1 MRNSDIFLFYLKTN
15 VFVVTENMTLTSVIC
30 PVTSFHK
37 GSCLNYLHLDCKNF
51 EIWTEWIFSTASFHP
66 SHPMCKFECFK
77 LFNARPASTLG
88 SFWQLLA
95 TFGNCWQMLGTFG
108 NIWQPMA
115 TFGNF
120 WHLLAIF
127 WHLLAT
133 FGSFWLLLA
142 TSGNFNQ
149 LLLTFCYFWVFLATS
164 GKLWQ
169 LLVICSIF
177 SKFWF
182 LIAFFGNLSQA
193 FRTT

>member
-1 MRNSDIFLFYLKTN
+1 M
-15 VFVVTENMTLTSVIC
+15 FVVTEYMNLTSVIC
-30 PVTSFHK
+30 PVTSLHK
-37 GSCLNYLHLDCKNF
+37 GSCLNYLHLDCMNLWLCNCKNF
-51 EIWTEWIFSTASFHP
+51 EDWTKWIFSTAPFHP

-127 WHLLAT
+127 
-133 FGSFWLLLA
+133 GNSWLLLA
-142 TSGNFNQ
+142 PFGYSWQQVATLINFC
-149 LLLTFCYFWVFLATS
+149 LLFATFGYFWQQVANFDN
-164 GKLWQ
+164 
-169 LLVICSIF
+169 
-177 SKFWF
+177 FW
-182 LIAFFGNLSQA
+182 
-193 FRTT
+193 